1 MQKAKERRVELHF
14 HFIDFKSAFDTVW
27 RKALCKMMR
36 AIGVS
41 SRFVNIL
48 EKMYDKTNCAVVI
61 EGHITGWFH
70 VSVGVRQGCL
80 LSPTLFNL
88 FLDFVMEE
96 IKCLQDQVTID
107 ENLAMDLRY
116 ADDTTLISTIFRI
129 LNLSTEQLEEACGNY
144 GLKINKCR

>member
-1 MQKAKERRVELHF
+1 MELHF

-27 RKALCKMMR
+27 RKALWKMMR

-41 SRFVNIL
+41 SRIVNIL

-61 EGHITGWFH
+61 EGHITDWFH

-96 IKCLQDQVTID
+96 IKCLQDQVKID

-116 ADDTTLISTIFRI
+116 ADDTTLISTIF
-129 LNLSTEQLEEACGNY
+129 
-144 GLKINKCR
+144 